1 MLFFV
6 IFAESSFIMD
16 YNSLNLHELT
26 VFDLCDNE
34 TLRSLDIFT
43 AFPFEEVKKRHLR
56 SVKEAPD
63 TRWSFM
69 LDLAEHTGDKALEAA
84 VEKQFADEIAA
95 FFNE

>member
-1 MLFFV
+1 
-6 IFAESSFIMD
+6 MD

-26 VFDLCDNE
+26 VYDLCSDQKLLGSFMIE
-34 TLRSLDIFT
+34 GQ
-43 AFPFEEVKKRHLR
+43 ERHLR
-56 SVKEAPD
+56 SVASMPSA
-63 TRWSFM
+63 RWNAM